1 MDILTAIVTDILT
14 VIPEA
19 SALALE
25 GTVPLISI
33 WTNSEVRSS
42 NLCEIGVKKYVI
54 SRKLVIK
61 TEFKIYLGSN

>member
-25 GTVPLISI
+25 GTAPLISI
-33 WTNSEVRSS
+33 WTNSEVRLS